1 MGKTTRQ
8 WLLEIALA
16 LENWRAM
23 RRDSVVLLAGL
34 SELDTLTSSLNH
46 CRRSWRLAHPLVS
59 TDTSIARDQRRE
71 TNGQP

>member
-23 RRDSVVLLAGL
+23 RRDSVVLLAGP

-46 CRRSWRLAHPLVS
+46 CRRSYVS
-59 TDTSIARDQRRE
+59 HIH
-71 TNGQP
+71 